1 MGVMDVLSEL
11 DPMALLGKMLGVL
24 IIIGSMLNKAPLFVN
39 ILKSKSVTGISSSSI
54 YSEAIM
60 YSNAALYCV
69 RLGHPFTAYGET
81 LLIAA
86 QTLMVI
92 MLMWKFKVEPKIS
105 MKERS
110 IVTALFVVY
119 IAVVFAVPV
128 EKIYLLLSIN
138 MPVTIFSRGTQIHC
152 YYTNKHTGAQSIV
165 TVIMNFTGSAIRVF
179 TTVSEVGFD
188 IPLLSGYAISLC
200 LNATMIT
207 QFIIY
212 KKNTEKYMKELE
224 GKKKD

>member
-138 MPVTIFSRGTQIHC
+138 MPVTSEYSATRTR
-152 YYTNKHTGAQSIV
+152 IV
-165 TVIMNFTGSAIRVF
+165 FF
-179 TTVSEVGFD
+179 YHF
-188 IPLLSGYAISLC
+188 
-200 LNATMIT
+200 
-207 QFIIY
+207 
-212 KKNTEKYMKELE
+212 
-224 GKKKD
+224 

>member
-92 MLMWKFKVEPKIS
+92 MLIIFEDNIIHFDKKIFLCCKKCKKTNFDENEGEDS
-105 MKERS
+105 EIGINENGNLSYLGPGKGKKEDKS
-110 IVTALFVVY
+110 
-119 IAVVFAVPV
+119 
-128 EKIYLLLSIN
+128 EKIEI
-138 MPVTIFSRGTQIHC
+138 IE
-152 YYTNKHTGAQSIV
+152 NKDEIV
-165 TVIMNFTGSAIRVF
+165 
-179 TTVSEVGFD
+179 
-188 IPLLSGYAISLC
+188 
-200 LNATMIT
+200 
-207 QFIIY
+207 
-212 KKNTEKYMKELE
+212 
-224 GKKKD
+224 GKKK